1 MLIFLKMS
9 QMSKLKAEKFNLVIV
24 VPVLLLFFFLINYK
38 PKSLISIIKDTIFAG
53 YQNKQMLEYDLFLI
67 STVLIYCLIFLF
79 SKKYD
84 SLNKF
89 ILFIIV
95 HHLFDFYIGLGLSNY
110 FQMAYLFFLVSI
122 FFNFSLFTKKINK
135 ISINS
140 KFNFLLILFVVFFK
154 TPPFASGWAP
164 SEWFKVARGYLGLFA
179 GRSANSAF
187 ITPNSPRTFFYDV
200 FTGGL
205 VNVFGLEVGYIVIK
219 ATSIFLVSYAI
230 YRIFK
235 ALGLNL
241 GQQIVV
247 ISIFVLNQDLI
258 GGNEV
263 IGIFEEDRFAVSF
276 SLIALSNWLEQDLKK
291 YSIYTLL
298 SIFTHIQIGLFWF
311 AFVSVY
317 ELFYKNREYTKT
329 FRLII
334 LLSLPIVLPTGFEF
348 LFGQDEIVYAFNK
361 PSSWVYAFI
370 FQAFHVAPFEVDGI
384 VFNDFLLRNWSTG
397 FTNVLVFS
405 FVCQHLSKKLNNSK
419 LKFFMYFFIIYF
431 PLAIFLHFVDSEL
444 SNPGNLASLFLF
456 RFDTVFYLII
466 LSLLVKTLKN
476 ELDISQI
483 IIFFVIVIVGL
494 VNVNASQAI
503 KYNGFDNQI
512 RKSEAILIQL
522 DPEFILIEPNVELY
536 TGSIEL
542 RTGIPTYISQKYIT
556 NSLSN
561 FPEWYEKLELRGRFF
576 QGECSLFFEMNLEYF
591 IGRENNLIKC
601 GELLY
606 PNGDYSIF
614 KVPEK
619 IGFNLPAFN
628 SFCEFNEKEAEKIL
642 IQERENNNF
651 SYEIKIIY
659 EDSTLDCSGK
669 VVGTNLPQGAFIN
682 KDVDE
687 IVLVVDK

>member
-1 MLIFLKMS
+1 
-9 QMSKLKAEKFNLVIV
+9 
-24 VPVLLLFFFLINYK
+24 
-38 PKSLISIIKDTIFAG
+38 
-53 YQNKQMLEYDLFLI
+53 
-67 STVLIYCLIFLF
+67 
-79 SKKYD
+79 
-84 SLNKF
+84 
-89 ILFIIV
+89 
-95 HHLFDFYIGLGLSNY
+95 
-110 FQMAYLFFLVSI
+110 
-122 FFNFSLFTKKINK
+122 
-135 ISINS
+135 
-140 KFNFLLILFVVFFK
+140 VFFK

>member
-384 VFNDFLLRNWSTG
+384 IFNDFLLRNWSTG

>member
-1 MLIFLKMS
+1 MS
-9 QMSKLKAEKFNLVIV
+9 ELKADRFNLVIV
-24 VPVLLLFFFLINYK
+24 VPVLLLFFFLINYN
-38 PKSLISIIKDTIFAG
+38 PKSLINIIKETIFAS

-79 SKKYD
+79 SKKYA
-84 SLNKF
+84 SVNKF

-95 HHLFDFYIGLGLSNY
+95 HYLFDIYSGLGLSNY
-110 FQMAYLFFLVSI
+110 FQIVYLFFLVSI
-122 FFNFSLFTKKINK
+122 FFNFSFFNKKIKK

-154 TPPFASGWAP
+154 TPPFTSGWAA
-164 SEWFKVARGYLGLFA
+164 SEWFKVARGYFGLFA
-179 GRSANSAF
+179 GRNENSAF
-187 ITPNSPRTFFYDV
+187 MTPNSPRTFFYDI

-205 VNVFGLEVGYIVIK
+205 VKVFGLETGYILIK
-219 ATSIFLVSYAI
+219 SASILLVSYAL

-235 ALGLNL
+235 ALELNL
-241 GQQIVV
+241 SQQILVL
-247 ISIFVLNQDLI
+247 SIFVLNQDLI

-276 SLIALSNWLEQDLKK
+276 SMIALSNWLEKDLKK

-317 ELFYKNREYTKT
+317 ELFQKNREYIKI

-334 LLSLPIVLPTGFEF
+334 LYSLPVILPTGYEF

-361 PSSWVYAFI
+361 PSSWVYTFI

-405 FVCQHLSKKLNNSK
+405 FVCQYLSTKLNNSK
-419 LKFFMYFFIIYF
+419 LKFFMYFFITYF
-431 PLAIFLHFVDSEL
+431 PIAIFLHFVDSKL

-466 LSLLVKTLKN
+466 LSLLVRTLKN

-483 IIFFVIVIVGL
+483 IIFFVIVLVGL
-494 VNVNASQAI
+494 VNVNTSRAI
-503 KYNGFDNQI
+503 KYNSFDNQI
-512 RKSEAILIQL
+512 RKSEAVLTQIG
-522 DPEFILIEPNVELY
+522 PEFILIEPNVELY

-542 RTGIPTYISQKYIT
+542 RTGIPTYVSQKYIT

-576 QGECSLFFEMNLEYF
+576 QGECSLFYEMNLEYF
-591 IGRENNLIKC
+591 IGRENNRTKC
-601 GELLY
+601 GELFY

-614 KVPEK
+614 KVPEN
-619 IGFNLPAFN
+619 IGFNLPTFN
-628 SFCEFNEKEAEKIL
+628 SSCEFNEKEAEKIL
-642 IQERENNNF
+642 IQKRENNNL
-651 SYEIKIIY
+651 SYEITKIY

-669 VVGTNLPQGAFIN
+669 VIGTNLPQGAFID
-682 KDVDE
+682 KDIDE

>member
-1 MLIFLKMS
+1 MREMS
-9 QMSKLKAEKFNLVIV
+9 ELKADRFNLVIV
-24 VPVLLLFFFLINYK
+24 VPVLLLFFFLTNYN
-38 PKSLISIIKDTIFAG
+38 PKSLINIIKETIFAS

-79 SKKYD
+79 SKKYA
-84 SLNKF
+84 SINKF

-95 HHLFDFYIGLGLSNY
+95 HYLFDFYSGLGLSNY
-110 FQMAYLFFLVSI
+110 FQIVYLFFLVSI

-154 TPPFASGWAP
+154 TPPFTSGWAP
-164 SEWFKVARGYLGLFA
+164 SEWFKVARGYFGLFV
-179 GRSANSAF
+179 GRSENSAF
-187 ITPNSPRTFFYDV
+187 ITPNSPRTFFYDI

-205 VNVFGLEVGYIVIK
+205 VKVFGLETGYILIK
-219 ATSIFLVSYAI
+219 AASILLVSYAI

-235 ALGLNL
+235 ALELNL
-241 GQQIVV
+241 GQQILV

-276 SLIALSNWLEQDLKK
+276 SLIALSNWLEQDFKK
-291 YSIYTLL
+291 YSFYTLL

-311 AFVSVY
+311 AFVSIY
-317 ELFYKNREYTKT
+317 ELFNKNREYIKT

-334 LLSLPIVLPTGFEF
+334 LYSLPVVIPTGFEF

-361 PSSWVYAFI
+361 PSSWVYTFI

-405 FVCQHLSKKLNNSK
+405 FVCQYLSTKLNNSK

-431 PLAIFLHFVDSEL
+431 PLAIFLHFVDSKL
-444 SNPGNLASLFLF
+444 SDPGNLASLFLF

-466 LSLLVKTLKN
+466 LSLLVRTLKN

-483 IIFFVIVIVGL
+483 IIFFVIVLVGL
-494 VNVNASQAI
+494 VNVNTSQAI

-512 RKSEAILIQL
+512 SKTEAVLSQIS
-522 DPEFILIEPNVELY
+522 PEFILIEPNVELY

-542 RTGIPTYISQKYIT
+542 RTGIPTYVSQKYIT

-576 QGECSLFFEMNLEYF
+576 QGECSLFYEMNLEYF
-591 IGRENNLIKC
+591 IGRENNRTKC
-601 GELLY
+601 GELFY

-614 KVPEK
+614 KVPEN
-619 IGFNLPAFN
+619 IGFNLPTFN
-628 SFCEFNEKEAEKIL
+628 SSCEFNEKEAEKIL
-642 IQERENNNF
+642 IQKRENNNL
-651 SYEIKIIY
+651 SYEITIIY

-669 VVGTNLPQGAFIN
+669 VIGTNLPQGAFIN